1 MQIKCKRRLPVVL
14 SVTLLAAV
22 LSACGVKA
30 PPVQTGMPVQTPDSG
45 NVTITKTKAK
55 ATETEL
61 YSAPDGSF
69 SMQIPAGWSVSSGGT
84 GMYHSIRVTDPEEPL
99 NQMFVLLKADALLH
113 SQAGKEAWQYTY
125 AAGNSQAYLFTL
137 APVLAQPSTE
147 NFYKLFPQ
155 YADFAVQA
163 EPGYAGYTFPR
174 FEDFTVTERF
184 PSAGNFGQAALGDE
198 LLRATFTED
207 GREGEGMFAAT
218 VVDFGPV
225 QIAAGAPSGYQIP
238 SADGGE

>member
-137 APVLAQPSTE
+137 APVLAQCATRASCTAGLVTPGIAMMLTLLSSLNAASPVLLPGPPSTPM
-147 NFYKLFPQ
+147 NTSSVMPFFPPSEPP
-155 YADFAVQA
+155 ARKITAFSGSAAAVNTDRGFTASFVSPAVTSTSSDFAI
-163 EPGYAGYTFPR
+163 TF
-174 FEDFTVTERF
+174 
-184 PSAGNFGQAALGDE
+184 A
-198 LLRATFTED
+198 
-207 GREGEGMFAAT
+207 
-218 VVDFGPV
+218 
-225 QIAAGAPSGYQIP
+225 I
-238 SADGGE
+238 

>member
-84 GMYHSIRVTDPEEPL
+84 GMYHSIRVSDPEEPL

-137 APVLAQPSTE
+137 APVLAQQSTE

-174 FEDFTVTERF
+174 FEDFTVT
-184 PSAGNFGQAALGDE
+184 
-198 LLRATFTED
+198 
-207 GREGEGMFAAT
+207 
-218 VVDFGPV
+218 
-225 QIAAGAPSGYQIP
+225 
-238 SADGGE
+238 

>member
-69 SMQIPAGWSVSSGGT
+69 SMQIPAETDGCANT
-84 GMYHSIRVTDPEEPL
+84 GARV
-99 NQMFVLLKADALLH
+99 NRYAWLLP
-113 SQAGKEAWQYTY
+113 
-125 AAGNSQAYLFTL
+125 AA
-137 APVLAQPSTE
+137 
-147 NFYKLFPQ
+147 
-155 YADFAVQA
+155 
-163 EPGYAGYTFPR
+163 
-174 FEDFTVTERF
+174 
-184 PSAGNFGQAALGDE
+184 
-198 LLRATFTED
+198 
-207 GREGEGMFAAT
+207 
-218 VVDFGPV
+218 
-225 QIAAGAPSGYQIP
+225 
-238 SADGGE
+238 

>member
-184 PSAGNFGQAALGDE
+184 PSAGNFG
-198 LLRATFTED
+198 RRWATSCSAPPSQ
-207 GREGEGMFAAT
+207 RM
-218 VVDFGPV
+218 
-225 QIAAGAPSGYQIP
+225 AGKAKGCSPP
-238 SADGGE
+238 RW